1 MLIHA
6 SERCFRWGLFDRDPM
21 PRWGQGRISLLG
33 DACHPMLPFMA
44 QGAVMSLEDAHTL
57 TRGLQEN
64 VDLAN
69 ALLRYEDL
77 RRERTAIV
85 QRMARENMSFFHD
98 PDVDDLEQRLNSHRD
113 AHMWLY
119 GFDVTDQE
127 FAV

>member
-21 PRWGQGRISLLG
+21 PSWGQGRISLLG

-44 QGAVMSLEDAHTL
+44 QGAVMALEDAYTL

-64 VDLAN
+64 VDPVT
-69 ALLRYEDL
+69 ALKRYEDL

-98 PDVDDLEQRLNSHRD
+98 PDVDDLEQRLSSHRD